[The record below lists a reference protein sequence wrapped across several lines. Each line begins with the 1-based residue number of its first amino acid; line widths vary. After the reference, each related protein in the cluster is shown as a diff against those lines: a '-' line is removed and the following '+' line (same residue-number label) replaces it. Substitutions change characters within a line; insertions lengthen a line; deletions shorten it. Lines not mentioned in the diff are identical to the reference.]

1 MYMYLYLNFY
11 IFVFVFVFVFVLY
24 IFEEVFNCVIYFRCN
39 MCPLAA
45 QLAWNA
51 GYRLLHIAQQLLANA
66 NTVSGKY

>member
-1 MYMYLYLNFY
+1 
-11 IFVFVFVFVFVLY
+11 
-24 IFEEVFNCVIYFRCN
+24 

-66 NTVSGKY
+66 NTVSVQKKVTYALVLSTNIVGTKMVGGVTGKQSIIGL